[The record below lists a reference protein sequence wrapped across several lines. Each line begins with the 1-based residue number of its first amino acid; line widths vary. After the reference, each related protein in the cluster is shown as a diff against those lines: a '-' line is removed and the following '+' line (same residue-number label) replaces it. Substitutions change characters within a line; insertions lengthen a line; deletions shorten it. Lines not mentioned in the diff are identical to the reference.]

1 MGKEKC
7 VSVHM
12 FYIIVIIAGGDNT
25 GFGKRIEPRGA
36 RWSRMSGILGYES
49 RVRRLGL
56 ATAIYFQGGAGDEV
70 LSGQISD
77 RAAHVP
83 GLSGAF

>member
-1 MGKEKC
+1 
-7 VSVHM
+7 M
-12 FYIIVIIAGGDNT
+12 FYIIAIFEGSGNN
-25 GFGKRIEPRGA
+25 GYGKRIEPRGA
-36 RWSRMSGILGYES
+36 RLSRMSGIFGYES